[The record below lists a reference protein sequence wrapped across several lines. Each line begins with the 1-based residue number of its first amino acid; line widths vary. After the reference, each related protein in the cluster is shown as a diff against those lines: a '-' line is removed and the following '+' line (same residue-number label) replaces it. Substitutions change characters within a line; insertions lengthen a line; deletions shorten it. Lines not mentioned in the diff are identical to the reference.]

1 MKYEGAETR
10 GIVAASLDCLISEL
24 LSDNKGKSN
33 LNFVKKD
40 LLAHSEKN
48 LQRQFLYTFPC
59 YITAHL
65 LLMKLLERYDPTL
78 INVKEFLSRYGT
90 AGPEEATRSA
100 TPTPTDNAP
109 TTPDASPNTP
119 APPTD
124 GEELFLFDE
133 PEFKA
138 GEFGV
143 RWNVCKLI
151 AEWLRMFPE
160 DFDAWMLRVLE
171 VFMRA
176 AILPDFYQA
185 QHEQQQPQQHPTD
198 QPTQSQQQSS
208 QQPEQSDEGK
218 NTKGVRKRPSFP
230 LLRNKEKGKDKEKE
244 KEKDKEKETE
254 EAIESLSFC
263 QAVEK
268 MGELLAGWRD
278 VTAKNRRVPYP
289 SKRHMKLMRRAS
301 KEKGSKKA
309 ILESHRREF
318 LEQLCNAHM
327 GRELTV
333 VPVKE
338 GGGDIWEYSVV
349 EIARQMTL
357 LHHHLLC
364 SVRVR

>member
-1 MKYEGAETR
+1 
-10 GIVAASLDCLISEL
+10 
-24 LSDNKGKSN
+24 
-33 LNFVKKD
+33 
-40 LLAHSEKN
+40 
-48 LQRQFLYTFPC
+48 
-59 YITAHL
+59 
-65 LLMKLLERYDPTL
+65 MKLLERYDPTL

-309 ILESHRREF
+309 TLESHRREF

-327 GRELTV
+327 DRGLTV

-338 GGGDIWEYSVV
+338 GGGDIWEYTVV

>member
-100 TPTPTDNAP
+100 TPTDNAP